1 MLKSRYVRLVI
12 WILSLIFFFS
22 VEAFGQ
28 EEILSKILSKMESGD
43 VMQYRN
49 VQKELTRYLEDL
61 DEPRRSVDV
70 KMLLEKL
77 MSQATSY
84 QVKLGICYGLG
95 DMKKVLWKVANQQD
109 AEKGIYDL
117 FKGEKNHTLK
127 VKLDDALMTA
137 AGLYWDAIN
146 DYNNDRVD
154 PVEATA
160 GKFRRVF
167 EIYPESSYAPKAHFF
182 LASYYTR
189 VYFILKNRNE
199 KPPVD
204 LWIKEKA
211 NPVFQ
216 DFISKMETGAYK
228 PGRLQ
233 EARYF
238 LALNNVLLDKFKDA
252 KDLLYEIMKDRR
264 SETQIIYVYQYYY
277 SPREE
282 DIVDDSFAP
291 FGLAKDTYEYL
302 YSHPTYD
309 DSYLEKFVKYLKEIN

>member
-1 MLKSRYVRLVI
+1 MLKLRYIRLLT
-12 WILSLIFFFS
+12 WILSLILFFS
-22 VEAFGQ
+22 VGGFSQ
-28 EEILSKILSKMESGD
+28 EEILKNIESNDIKQRQNARRALTDYLENLDESG
-43 VMQYRN
+43 
-49 VQKELTRYLEDL
+49 
-61 DEPRRSVDV
+61 RSAAVT
-70 KMLLEKL
+70 KL
-77 MSQATSY
+77 IDTLVNPATGY
-84 QVKLGICYGLG
+84 QLKLGICYGLG
-95 DMKKVLWKVANQQD
+95 DLRKVSWKVANQQD

-117 FKGEKNHTLK
+117 FRSEKNHTLK
-127 VKLDDALMTA
+127 VKLDDVLMTA

-167 EIYPESSYAPKAHFF
+167 ETYPESSYAPKAHFF

-189 VYFILKNRNE
+189 VYFILKNRDRNTS
-199 KPPVD
+199 VD

-238 LALNNVLLDKFKDA
+238 LALNYVLLNKFKDA
-252 KDLLYEIMKDRR
+252 RDCLDKIMRDRR
-264 SETQIIYVYQYYY
+264 SENQIIYVYQYYY
-277 SPREE
+277 SPRKE
-282 DIVDDSFAP
+282 DIIDDSFAP